1 MYERILRNR
10 VVAIFRNLPL
20 TDLIP
25 AAEAL
30 CDAGVKSLEVT
41 ANSLDWTQGI
51 RRLRTHFGSE
61 IAVGAGTILD
71 PETAAVAADAGA
83 EFLLTP
89 NTDERVLL
97 YCAQNEI
104 ALVPGVMT
112 ASDVGLCLRYGYG
125 LMKLFPAGILPKEY
139 IKQLKGPFGQSNYI
153 AVGGVTKENAR
164 QFIDAGFVGVGM
176 GSSLLR
182 KELIAEKDWQGL
194 KYETLALIND
204 VNYLH

>member
-104 ALVPGVMT
+104 ALVPG
-112 ASDVGLCLRYGYG
+112 
-125 LMKLFPAGILPKEY
+125 
-139 IKQLKGPFGQSNYI
+139 
-153 AVGGVTKENAR
+153 
-164 QFIDAGFVGVGM
+164 
-176 GSSLLR
+176 
-182 KELIAEKDWQGL
+182 LISFSFAFFS
-194 KYETLALIND
+194 
-204 VNYLH
+204 